1 MLPVAVALGS
11 GTTPWTAWDTGTLPA
26 VAAAIGGAWLGH
38 AVAAG
43 AVLSTSGLF
52 LSLLLTN
59 SRLPYVLA
67 RDGLLGAWLGRLHP
81 RFGTPWA
88 AVLLSAAFYAAFAA
102 FSFKELIVLNIWLY
116 SLTLIVE
123 LAAFAWLRLAHPTMP
138 PWRVPGGTAGMLA
151 AALSPAACALLA
163 MATAGW
169 GNTLAGLAAALTI
182 SMCSLP
188 PSATVAICASGSRI
202 STSPSA

>member
-1 MLPVAVALGS
+1 MIALAYVLPVAVALGS
-11 GTTPWTAWDTGTLPA
+11 GAPAWTTWDTGTLPT
-26 VAAAIGGAWLGH
+26 AAEAIGGAWLGH

-43 AVLSTSGLF
+43 AVLSTGGLF

-67 RDGLLGAWLGRLHP
+67 RDGMLGAWLGRLHP

-88 AVLLSAAFYAAFAA
+88 AVLVSAAFYAAFAV

-123 LAAFAWLRLAHPTMP
+123 LAAFVRLRGTASAGPRS
-138 PWRVPGGTAGMLA
+138 WRVPGGTIGLLA
-151 AALSPAACALLA
+151 TALAPTACALLA

-169 GNTLAGLAAALTI
+169 SNTLAGLAAALTGPI
-182 SMCSLP
+182 AYAAL
-188 PSATVAICASGSRI
+188 RR
-202 STSPSA
+202 